1 MQYSNNTLVPWP
13 EQVGNGKVPTLLA
26 GNADGIHS
34 LGASLGPKVMGN
46 TIANIGDDAIA
57 IHGLFFV
64 VAKVGN
70 HLDYACRLQHSPRV
84 STFEASSSF
93 LFCQARC
100 HAIGPA

>member
-34 LGASLGPKVMGN
+34 LGASLGPKVIGN

-70 HLDYACRLQHSPRV
+70 HLTMLVAC
-84 STFEASSSF
+84 ST
-93 LFCQARC
+93 
-100 HAIGPA
+100 HHV